1 MSSGWVLS
9 HALQQPQLYWS
20 DDSTFARVVLSL
32 STTLTRHAGWCRGD
46 IRAPR
51 SPQILTAARVYLQ
64 GQTMAVTE
72 LDFKV
77 ERDKATG
84 KDLVVVQEQRVQKNH
99 LTTLAKHVMRFE
111 EIVRDMEVHTP
122 VVAAAR

>member
-1 MSSGWVLS
+1 
-9 HALQQPQLYWS
+9 
-20 DDSTFARVVLSL
+20 
-32 STTLTRHAGWCRGD
+32 
-46 IRAPR
+46 
-51 SPQILTAARVYLQ
+51 
-64 GQTMAVTE
+64 MAVTE